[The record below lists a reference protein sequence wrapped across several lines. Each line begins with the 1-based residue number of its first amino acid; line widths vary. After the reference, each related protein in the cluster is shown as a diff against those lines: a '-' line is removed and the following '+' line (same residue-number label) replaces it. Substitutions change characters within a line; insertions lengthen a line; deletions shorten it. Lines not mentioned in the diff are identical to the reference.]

1 MEKWK
6 EIANDPAKLEAA
18 MKETW
23 AKIDTKG
30 EGSVDLKQFETISR
44 ELAKQMKLPQDK
56 EPTPEEKE
64 KAKKLVDP
72 NGTGKI
78 NFEGFK
84 ALVQAGIAKGKKEGK
99 L

>member
-1 MEKWK
+1 MDKYK

-18 MKETW
+18 LKDAW
-23 AKIDTKG
+23 AKISKG
-30 EGSVDLKQFETISR
+30 ADSVTHEEFKVAAEAM
-44 ELAKQMKLPQDK
+44 AKTMNLPGMQQ
-56 EPTPEEKE
+56 PTEEEKAA
-64 KAKKLVDP
+64 AKKLVDP

-84 ALVQAGIAKGKKEGK
+84 ALIHAAIEKGRKEGK

>member
-30 EGSVDLKQFETISR
+30 EGSVDFKQFETISR
-44 ELAKQMKLPQDK
+44 ELAKQMNLPQDK

>member
-44 ELAKQMKLPQDK
+44 ELAKQMNLPQNK